1 MARVTPGPPATPGDL
16 EHARELQELQLG
28 ELEAVRVQAEKWR
41 TGLGGLVGLATIIAA
56 VRGANGTAELDTAGK
71 IVSGGLLLLAV
82 VFGAV
87 GSFVSMRAAYGFPG
101 RRLAEASVDALV
113 VRRRDRL
120 RRACRDLRR
129 AVALTYLALAM
140 LVGAV
145 GITWFA

>member
-1 MARVTPGPPATPGDL
+1 MARITPGPPATPGDL
-16 EHARELQELQLG
+16 KHAQEIQELQAS
-28 ELEAVRVQAEKWR
+28 ELDSVRAQAEKWR
-41 TGLGGLVGLATIIAA
+41 TGLGGLIGLATIVAA
-56 VRGANGTAELDTAGK
+56 VRGTGGKAELDTIGK
-71 IVSGGLLLLAV
+71 IVSGVLLLLAV

-87 GSFVSMRAAYGFPG
+87 GGFVAMRAAYGFPG
-101 RRLAEASVDALV
+101 RRLAEANLDDLV

-129 AVALTYLALAM
+129 AVVLAYLALAM